1 VEAFAERLARLSEL
15 SPDEL
20 SALEQEIV
28 AAFDDADTSGDVETM
43 QSLADALDALREEQA
58 KRGAPDEAESD
69 AAAQA
74 EPMPEPVAADG
85 APAEQ
90 PAAAAPAAETPPA
103 TTETET
109 PAAVPAAE
117 GAPEATMEGDTV
129 GDVKVTAEDV
139 PEGHQ
144 PQAVAASA
152 PNYVI
157 RAGGDIPGIT
167 GGSVLEDMDAVV
179 DAMTRKVNTMRGVG
193 GDGEYVVVA
202 SIRSEEEIPE
212 ERMLR
217 RGDTD
222 GNARK
227 MRQLLEDPAQ
237 TTPEALI
244 ATGWCAPRA
253 PIYDVPTIGTTSR
266 PVRDAIPSM
275 GMERGGVLWM
285 QPPGLSGAFAA
296 LSRWSFDGENWVP
309 YAGPTG
315 TTAPVAGQ
323 GGVSDDYV
331 TGTKP
336 CFEITCGEEI
346 TADLE
351 AIPMCL
357 CFDNLTTRAFP
368 EWIRANTDLTLVA
381 QARFAEQYLLAL
393 MFSQAPIGSTPDIG
407 EMDIPLG
414 AVRDLLVTTRLVAS
428 QFRWRNRLDPNQ
440 PMQWLAPRWLQEAM
454 VSDLQVQAVGD
465 ATLGTSYSEIDGYLT
480 AANISPIWYI
490 DDVPAM
496 AAGDGG
502 AQPQPAITAAS
513 NFDAFQ
519 GYAQTAEWLMY
530 PTGAFVRGDGGSLDL
545 GVVRTKDDVV
555 RNKYCEFAETFE
567 TLAYMGPADSD
578 GWAIRGSYP
587 VLIAGLTAG
596 TTETDDGVVAE
607 LVS

>member
-1 VEAFAERLARLSEL
+1 MEAFAERLAQLAEL
-15 SPDEL
+15 SDDEL
-20 SALEQEIV
+20 GALEQEIM
-28 AAFDDADTSGDVETM
+28 AAFDEADSSGDVETM
-43 QSLADALDALREEQA
+43 QQLADALDALREETA
-58 KRGAPDEAESD
+58 KRSGGEEAAPAEA
-69 AAAQA
+69 APPA
-74 EPMPEPVAADG
+74 EPMAADG
-85 APAEQ
+85 SEAE
-90 PAAAAPAAETPPA
+90 
-103 TTETET
+103 TETET
-109 PAAVPAAE
+109 EQPAPAAAT
-117 GAPEATMEGDTV
+117 EATEGDTV

-144 PQAVAASA
+144 PQAVAASG
-152 PNYVI
+152 PSYVI

-179 DAMTRKVNTMRGVG
+179 DALTKKVNTMRGVG

-202 SIRSEEEIPE
+202 SIRSEDDIPE

-217 RGDTD
+217 RGDAD

-227 MRQLLEDPAQ
+227 MRQLLEDPERL
-237 TTPEALI
+237 TPEALT
-244 ATGWCAPRA
+244 AAGWCAPRA
-253 PIYDVPTIGTTSR
+253 PIYDVPTVGTTAR

-285 QPPGLSGAFAA
+285 QPPGLSTAFSAM
-296 LSRWSFDGENWVP
+296 SRWAWDPDEGDSGAWVP
-309 YAGPTG
+309 YAGPVG
-315 TTAPVAGQ
+315 TDPPVAGQ
-323 GGVSDDYV
+323 DGVPEDYV

-336 CFEITCGEEI
+336 CIEITCGEEI

-381 QARFAEQYLLAL
+381 QARFAEQYLLAK
-393 MFSQAPIGSTPDIG
+393 MFSLAPIGSTPDIG
-407 EMDIPLG
+407 EMDVPLG
-414 AVRDLLVTTRLVAS
+414 AVRDLLVTTRLTAA

-440 PMQWLAPRWLQEAM
+440 PLQWLAPRWLQEAM
-454 VSDLQVQAVGD
+454 VSDLQIQAPGD
-465 ATLGTSYSEIDGYLT
+465 DTLGTAYSEIDGYLT

-490 DDVPAM
+490 DDIPAIS
-496 AAGDGG
+496 AGGG
-502 AQPQPAITAAS
+502 GDQPQPAITAAS
-513 NFDAFQ
+513 HFDAFQ
-519 GYAQTAEWLMY
+519 GYPQTAEWLMY

-567 TLAYMGPADSD
+567 TLAYMGPAGED

-587 VLIAGLTAG
+587 VIIAGMTAAPED
-596 TTETDDGVVAE
+596 TSSNGVVAE
-607 LVS
+607 LIS